1 MYKSDRRNCGA
12 RGGWIKGEGH
22 GRNTAVIARVR
33 WSKRTG
39 GGGFLGKNVE
49 EERAIAICF
58 FPDGQSES
66 SCGGYTF
73 CRTTFAP
80 GFCFAL
86 AYTAAL
92 SRSIV
97 REAIFSVRLLHRSL
111 SLSLVVPLSCPFNCG
126 VSRKKKEE
134 QKKQGGVQQW
144 QPLSS
149 RGNASLS
156 IQHFACCR
164 GGPLAVGSR
173 RAAVFR
179 SKEPNTIDKGVAR
192 HNEFARWVLFLALTF
207 CVVSTLFSDNSG
219 SAVCGEIGL
228 GNDVEVP
235 GVPLRAASVDN

>member
-1 MYKSDRRNCGA
+1 MVKANGRRRFLWKERRRRKSYRHLFFSRWPIRVQLWRLHVLQNNIRSRFLFCA
-12 RGGWIKGEGH
+12 RLHSG
-22 GRNTAVIARVR
+22 
-33 WSKRTG
+33 
-39 GGGFLGKNVE
+39 VE
-49 EERAIAICF
+49 QKHCL
-58 FPDGQSES
+58 
-66 SCGGYTF
+66 GGYIF
-73 CRTTFAP
+73 CSSASPISF
-80 GFCFAL
+80 
-86 AYTAAL
+86 
-92 SRSIV
+92 
-97 REAIFSVRLLHRSL
+97 

-192 HNEFARWVLFLALTF
+192 HNEFARWVLFFALTF

-235 GVPLRAASVDN
+235 AVPLRAASVDN